1 MSADLTDSVVSAKT
15 QTSSSTV
22 SVDDILQEANQIK
35 KEQHLP
41 IATSQDDDENSWTLA
56 IYMCGSDL
64 ERDKAAGTRDLCEM
78 LCAQH
83 KMEGDN
89 RDLDNL
95 NLIVMTGGAGN
106 DLWRP
111 GSEETEPIN
120 GWDYYWLEIFAEI
133 KEKNTPS
140 GEQSEIIGK
149 RIVDLYPGDKIV
161 DKKDHSQLD
170 DVERAKGIW
179 EGRDPDF
186 TNGTLAL
193 IDLRRIDTLMQA
205 MGELGT
211 ALNNIYVDKDTNRRR
226 KRTSL

>member
-78 LCAQH
+78 LGAQH

-95 NLIVMTGGAGN
+95 NLIVMTGGAGRMSPAYTP
-106 DLWRP
+106 WRRKA
-111 GSEETEPIN
+111 S
-120 GWDYYWLEIFAEI
+120 
-133 KEKNTPS
+133 
-140 GEQSEIIGK
+140 
-149 RIVDLYPGDKIV
+149 
-161 DKKDHSQLD
+161 
-170 DVERAKGIW
+170 
-179 EGRDPDF
+179 EGRTP
-186 TNGTLAL
+186 GAL
-193 IDLRRIDTLMQA
+193 SGPSSRCR
-205 MGELGT
+205 T
-211 ALNNIYVDKDTNRRR
+211 ARWSGGAVSW
-226 KRTSL
+226 SLPTCR